1 MGEPAPAP
9 IPNQRW
15 LRIIPAAFVMYTIA
29 FVDRTNIALALGPM
43 SRDLHMDPARA
54 GDAAGIFFLGYGLL
68 QIPGGYFAGHLG
80 AESFVTIF
88 LGFLGTFAVFCGLIL
103 NLGEVRLVRFFFG
116 I

>member
-54 GDAAGIFFLGYGLL
+54 GDAAGFFS
-68 QIPGGYFAGHLG
+68 G
-80 AESFVTIF
+80 ATCSCRFRAAISPNTGARNVSS
-88 LGFLGTFAVFCGLIL
+88 AFCWCF
-103 NLGEVRLVRFFFG
+103 GEPAPSYAA
-116 I
+116 